1 MTRQKHFVTW
11 LHCKSDGPADCDVW
25 LLIYQLVLLLYAV
38 RSRVRLIFEFQAWR
52 SNLSTTLIS
61 ALHLQNEVIKK
72 CQWQCCWKASLS
84 YAAGIAHLQTYNLKK
99 ATDWW
104 SKRKWE
110 ITTEKPNIIRK
121 IQNWIIKF
129 KSGFFYYLKYFIILI
144 KPTDLYKALTKYKR
158 PKMKRDSRQKCSIFL
173 ILAGISFHF
182 RPLFGFC

>member
-1 MTRQKHFVTW
+1 MTCEVYVVKAGKATKMGKKEKTNKAADRNVFCKKESWWLTRQKHFVTW

-38 RSRVRLIFEFQAWR
+38 RSRVRLILEFQVWR

-99 ATDWW
+99 LQID
-104 SKRKWE
+104 
-110 ITTEKPNIIRK
+110 
-121 IQNWIIKF
+121 
-129 KSGFFYYLKYFIILI
+129 G
-144 KPTDLYKALTKYKR
+144 
-158 PKMKRDSRQKCSIFL
+158 QK
-173 ILAGISFHF
+173 GN
-182 RPLFGFC
+182 GK